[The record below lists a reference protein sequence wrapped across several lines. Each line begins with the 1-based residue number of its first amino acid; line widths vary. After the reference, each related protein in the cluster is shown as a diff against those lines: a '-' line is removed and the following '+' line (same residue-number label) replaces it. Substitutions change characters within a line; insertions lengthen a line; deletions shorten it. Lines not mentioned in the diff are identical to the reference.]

1 MPPTEQQYI
10 DALVASG
17 GNAAAAARQ
26 LQVNRSSV
34 SRAIERSDAV
44 RQACDEA
51 RQQARRKPERFPE
64 PKGAGGKAVL
74 KGSSRRIA
82 KSVTIDPDLLELAE
96 EKVLAEEWG
105 SLSDVINAG
114 LVAVLK

>member
-1 MPPTEQQYI
+1 VNPTEQEYI
-10 DALVASG
+10 DAIVASG

-64 PKGAGGKAVL
+64 PLSVGGKMSL

-96 EKVLAEEWG
+96 ANVAAGEWE
-105 SLSDVINAG
+105 SLSDVVNAG
-114 LVAVLK
+114 LAALLK